1 MYLALN
7 VNQDINHHMIIENLL
22 ISYGAE
28 IKNYKPEDVIFREEE
43 FPMYYYQIEK
53 GKIKLNN
60 YTEEGKEFIQN
71 IFSDGHSFGES
82 LLFVDRPYP
91 MNAVAMEDSSVFRM
105 PKQSFLNLIKDNPEI
120 SLNIYQCLAE
130 RMYYKYIMFYNLSF
144 QNPVSKL
151 KLLMDY
157 LKSYHGDKIPYSFQ
171 IPLTRQQ
178 LASLTGL
185 RVETVIRTIK
195 QMEKDKVVKIV
206 RRKIYY

>member
-1 MYLALN
+1 
-7 VNQDINHHMIIENLL
+7 MIIEHLL
-22 ISYGAE
+22 ISFGAE
-28 IKNYKPEDVIFREEE
+28 TKNYKAGDIIFREEE
-43 FPMYYYQIEK
+43 FPLYYYQIK
-53 GKIKLNN
+53 TGKIKLNN
-60 YTEEGKEFIQN
+60 YTEDGKEFIQN

-91 MNAVAMEDSSVFRM
+91 MNAVAMEDSDIFRM
-105 PKQSFLNLIKDNPEI
+105 PKQNFLDLIRDNPEI

-157 LKSYHGDKIPYSFQ
+157 LKSYHEDKAPYSFQ

-185 RVETVIRTIK
+185 CVETVIRTIK
-195 QMEKDKVVKIV
+195 QMEKEKIVKIEK
-206 RRKIYY
+206 RKIYY

>member
-1 MYLALN
+1 
-7 VNQDINHHMIIENLL
+7 MIIEHLL
-22 ISYGAE
+22 ISFGAE
-28 IKNYKPEDVIFREEE
+28 TKNYKAGDIIFREEE
-43 FPMYYYQIEK
+43 FPLYYYQIK
-53 GKIKLNN
+53 TGKIKLNN
-60 YTEEGKEFIQN
+60 YTEDGKEFIQN

-91 MNAVAMEDSSVFRM
+91 MNAVAMEDSDIFRM
-105 PKQSFLNLIKDNPEI
+105 PKQNFLDLIRDNPEI

-157 LKSYHGDKIPYSFQ
+157 LKSYHEDKVPYSFQ

-185 RVETVIRTIK
+185 CVETVIRTIK
-195 QMEKDKVVKIV
+195 QMEKEKIVKIEK
-206 RRKIYY
+206 RKIYY

>member
-1 MYLALN
+1 
-7 VNQDINHHMIIENLL
+7 MIIEQLL
-22 ISYGAE
+22 ISFGAE
-28 IKNYKPEDVIFREEE
+28 TKNYKAGDIIFREEE
-43 FPMYYYQIEK
+43 FPLYYYQIK
-53 GKIKLNN
+53 TGKIKLNN
-60 YTEEGKEFIQN
+60 YTEDGKEFIQN

-91 MNAVAMEDSSVFRM
+91 MNAVAMEESVIFRM
-105 PKQSFLNLIKDNPEI
+105 PRQNFLNLIRDNPEI

-157 LKSYHGDKIPYSFQ
+157 LKSYHEDKAPYSFQ
-171 IPLTRQQ
+171 VPLTRQQ

-185 RVETVIRTIK
+185 CVETVIRTIK
-195 QMEKDKVVKIV
+195 QMEKEKIVKIEK
-206 RRKIYY
+206 RKIYY